1 METKET
7 LEKIKTDLTMLRD
20 QGQATVE
27 IKALE
32 HYLAD
37 LQEYAGTSIELR
49 KLQHLSSLAHYDAQ
63 AKSSIEMFKSVINAG
78 KEALNAALLINGGA
92 AVACLGFL
100 GSVLSKGGT
109 ESLGLRFTVPLLAFG
124 FGVLA
129 GALGFGVRYCS
140 QFFYAKN
147 HQKTGHTFNGISTL
161 FAACAYAAFGSGVYA
176 VYLAFASHFSR

>member
-7 LEKIKTDLTMLRD
+7 LEMIKAELAMLRD
-20 QGQATVE
+20 HGHATVK

-37 LQEYAGTSIELR
+37 LQENAASSMELR
-49 KLQHLSSLAHYDAQ
+49 KLQHLSSLAQYDAQ

-109 ESLGLRFTVPLLAFG
+109 EALGLRFTVPLLLFG

-140 QFFYAKN
+140 QFFYAKYYN
-147 HQKTGHTFNGISTL
+147 KTGNTFNGISTF
-161 FAACAYAAFGSGVYA
+161 FAACAYAAFGCGVYA
-176 VYLAFASHFSR
+176 AYLAFATHFSR